1 MPRKQLFGYCL
12 GNLKRKCLSV
22 FQRDSIFPDIF
33 NLQQVDH
40 VDVDQEDA
48 EIWLYAMKLTM

>member
-12 GNLKRKCLSV
+12 GNLKRKCLSI

-48 EIWLYAMKLTM
+48 EI